1 MNPMDVLMPNY
12 MGDALKNLG
21 VDDLTRNFGIGV
33 AEANPEAARARMEA
47 STNAT
52 KDKLRNHKA
61 REFGLPKDKV
71 GF

>member
-1 MNPMDVLMPNY
+1 MNPMDVLQPNY
-12 MGDALKNLG
+12 MGDELKNLG
-21 VDDLTRNFGIGV
+21 GDDISRNYGIGV
-33 AEANPEAARARMEA
+33 AEANPAAAAARLEKA
-47 STNAT
+47 TNAT